1 MVSRCLFI
9 SFKVL
14 TVMNVYITV
23 EMAAIIAKIET
34 IVLIYSITLSKDIE
48 SYPFLHDVLKVLEL
62 LKDSIFMF
70 TAN

>member
-9 SFKVL
+9 SFKVI

-34 IVLIYSITLSKDIE
+34 IVVIYSIT
-48 SYPFLHDVLKVLEL
+48 FL
-62 LKDSIFMF
+62 IGRI
-70 TAN
+70 TANVGIKTMFFISII

>member
-48 SYPFLHDVLKVLEL
+48 SYPFLLDVLKVYKLLE
-62 LKDSIFMF
+62 DFDMYVPYR
-70 TAN
+70 